1 MRELIFCKAKV
12 FRNVACVLFVLMFL
26 TASTEVMA
34 WQRNVSRTGSSGQ
47 SATRD
52 ITATRSGSGYNR
64 STTFNGPQGNS
75 ATRETSVTRTESGIN
90 RATTTTGPQGNT
102 MTREANS
109 QWNPET
115 KTWTKRSNTTGSGGQ
130 TATRETSV
138 SRTESGVNRSTT
150 TTGPQG
156 NTMTRDANGQWDP
169 ETKTWSKNVI
179 VETAP

>member
-1 MRELIFCKAKV
+1 MRVLNFYKVRV
-12 FRNVACVLFVLMFL
+12 FRNVACMLFVLMFL
-26 TASTEVMA
+26 TASTDVMA
-34 WQRNVSRTGSSGQ
+34 WQRNVSRTGPSGQ
-47 SATRD
+47 SAMRN

-75 ATRETSVTRTESGIN
+75 ATRETSASRTESGVN
-90 RATTTTGPQGNT
+90 RSTTTTGPQGNT

-115 KTWTKRSNTTGSGGQ
+115 KTWTKSSNTTGSGGQ
-130 TATRETSV
+130 AATRETSV
-138 SRTESGVNRSTT
+138 TRTESGINRSTS

-156 NTMTRDANGQWDP
+156 NTVTRDANGQWDP